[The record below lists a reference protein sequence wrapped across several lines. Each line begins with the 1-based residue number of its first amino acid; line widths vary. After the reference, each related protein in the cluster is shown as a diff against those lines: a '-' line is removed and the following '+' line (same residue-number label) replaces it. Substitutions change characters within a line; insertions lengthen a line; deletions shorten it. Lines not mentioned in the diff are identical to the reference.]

1 MTPLI
6 RYGPTILAALALAGA
21 VWWVMSLRAENA
33 ALRDEVARKD
43 RSIAAL
49 RHRAEQSA
57 EARRVEE
64 ARAERW
70 RRRSTE
76 LSDTIDTLKG
86 IPDAPL
92 DPRITD
98 ILDGLHAGDGD

>member
-1 MTPLI
+1 MALLI
-6 RYGPTILAALALAGA
+6 RYGPTFLAALALAGG
-21 VWWVMSLRAENA
+21 VWWIMDLRADNA

-49 RHRAEQSA
+49 RHQAEQSA

-76 LSDTIDTLKG
+76 LSETIDTLRG

-98 ILDGLHAGDGD
+98 ILDGLRAGNGD